1 MKLLRAILDET
12 LGMFIDDGALALLAA
27 VLIGVAG
34 VAAVVIHVP
43 GLAICLALLVGC
55 VAILAY
61 SAIRAAR
68 R

>member
-1 MKLLRAILDET
+1 MKLLKAILDET

-27 VLIGVAG
+27 VLIGFVG
-34 VAAVVIHVP
+34 IAAVVIHIP
-43 GLAICLALLVGC
+43 GLLICLALLAGC

>member
-1 MKLLRAILDET
+1 MKLLRAIVDET
-12 LGMFIDDGALALLAA
+12 LGMFIDDGALALLAV
-27 VLIGVAG
+27 VLIGFVGIAS
-34 VAAVVIHVP
+34 VLVHVP
-43 GLAICLALLVGC
+43 GWVICLALLVGC

>member
-1 MKLLRAILDET
+1 MKLFQTILDEA

-27 VLIGVAG
+27 VLIGIVG
-34 VAAVVIHVP
+34 IAAVVIHMP
-43 GLAICLALLVGC
+43 GLVICLALLTGC

>member
-1 MKLLRAILDET
+1 MKLLRAIVDET
-12 LGMFIDDGALALLAA
+12 LGMFIDDGALALLAV
-27 VLIGVAG
+27 VLIGVVGIAS
-34 VAAVVIHVP
+34 VLIHVP
-43 GLAICLALLVGC
+43 ELVICLALLVGC